1 VATRDRPRAKRTTA
15 RSEAPA
21 DTGRRD
27 FCRRTAR
34 LGGGLWLAMTVPAF
48 GGRPGVRAAG
58 GAGTGASGAGAPG
71 AAAPSELNAWL
82 KIAADDSITVLVD
95 RSEMGQ
101 GVYTALPMLLA
112 EELEVG
118 LTAIRIVAAPAGDAY
133 VNAGNGG
140 QITGTSN
147 SVTDAWERLRTAG
160 AQARTLLI
168 AAAADK
174 WRIAPERCRANRGR
188 IENDHGQ
195 SFSYGQLAQAAAK
208 LKVPKDVKLKS
219 RENYSL
225 IGTSQRRL
233 DTPDKVDGS
242 AEFGLDVRLPGM
254 LYAAIAQCPVLGGR
268 ARSVG
273 SSAAE
278 AMPGVRRVLT
288 TPSGIVVVA
297 EHFWQALK
305 ARDAL
310 EVVWDEGANASLDN
324 AAIRVLLDRAA
335 AADAGLVAKQVGDPA
350 AAIKSAAKSFTAVY
364 QLPMLAHATM
374 EPMNCTADVRAD
386 RCDVYVGTQVQQIAQ
401 AVAAEAAGL
410 PPARVNV
417 YTTLLGGGFGRRL
430 EVDFIPAAVLASKA
444 LGVPVKL
451 VWTREDDMTQDYYR
465 PPAREEVRAALDAH
479 GKLVAWQLHITSPSI
494 TARFD
499 PTNKDPFDSVIEYVQ
514 NYPYAVPNF
523 GLSYTRR
530 EIGINVG
537 YLRSVSHAP
546 NCFAVESSLD
556 ELAAAAHKNPLD
568 FRLELLASKP
578 RHTNV
583 LKLAAER
590 SGWGRPRPGRHLGL
604 AFMEGYTSVIA
615 QVAEISVQDGAPTV
629 HRITCVADCGQM
641 VNPRIVESQMESGIV
656 FGLSAALWGG
666 ITVGA
671 GRVRETNFNTYRLL
685 RANEMPEID
694 VLLVMSDVAP
704 GGIGELAVG
713 PVAPA
718 ICNALY
724 TATGTRV
731 RSLPLSVHGLATS
744 ARR

>member
-1 VATRDRPRAKRTTA
+1 VPGRDRARAKRATA
-15 RSEAPA
+15 RSEVPA

-48 GGRPGVRAAG
+48 GGRPGAPRAA
-58 GAGTGASGAGAPG
+58 TPT
-71 AAAPSELNAWL
+71 ELNAWL

-112 EELEVG
+112 EELEVDF
-118 LTAIRIVAAPAGDAY
+118 TAIRIVAAPAGDAY

-147 SVTDAWERLRTAG
+147 SVSDAWERLRTAG
-160 AQARTLLI
+160 AQGRTLLI

-188 IENDHGQ
+188 IENDRGQ

-208 LKVPKDVKLKS
+208 LKVPKDVKLKP
-219 RENYSL
+219 RADYTL
-225 IGTSQRRL
+225 IGTPQRRL
-233 DTPDKVDGS
+233 DTPGKVDGS
-242 AEFGLDVRLPGM
+242 AEFGLDVRLEGM

-288 TPSGIVVVA
+288 TPGGVVVVA

-305 ARDAL
+305 ARDVL
-310 EVVWDEGANASLDN
+310 DIVWDEGANVSLDN

-335 AADAGLVAKQVGDPA
+335 AANTGLVAKRAGDPA
-350 AAIKSAAKSFTAVY
+350 AAIKSAAKTFAAVY
-364 QLPMLAHATM
+364 ELPMLAHATM
-374 EPMNCTADVRAD
+374 EPMNCTADVRTD
-386 RCDVYVGTQVQQIAQ
+386 RCDLYVGTQVQQIAQ

-444 LGVPVKL
+444 LGVPVKV

-465 PPAREEVRAALDAH
+465 PPAREEIRAALDAR

-514 NYPYAVPNF
+514 NYPYDVPNF
-523 GLSYTRR
+523 RLTYTRR

-546 NCFAVESSLD
+546 NCFAVESSID
-556 ELAAAAHKNPLD
+556 ELAAAADKNPFD
-568 FRLELLASKP
+568 FRLELLAAKP

-590 SGWGRPRPGRHLGL
+590 SGWGRPRPGRHLGI

-615 QVAEISVQDGAPTV
+615 QVAEISVEGGALEV
-629 HRITCVADCGQM
+629 HRITCVVDCGQM

-666 ITVGA
+666 ITLG
-671 GRVRETNFNTYRLL
+671 GGKVRETNFNTYRLL
-685 RANEMPEID
+685 RANEMPDID
-694 VLLVMSDVAP
+694 VLLVASDVSP

-713 PVAPA
+713 AVGPA

-724 TATGTRV
+724 SATGKRV
-731 RSLPLSVHGLATS
+731 RSLPLSAHGLV
-744 ARR
+744 

>member
-1 VATRDRPRAKRTTA
+1 
-15 RSEAPA
+15 
-21 DTGRRD
+21 
-27 FCRRTAR
+27 
-34 LGGGLWLAMTVPAF
+34 MTVPAF
-48 GGRPGVRAAG
+48 GGRPTARAAG
-58 GAGTGASGAGAPG
+58 GTGAGAPG
-71 AAAPSELNAWL
+71 ARASTELNAWL
-82 KIAADDSITVLVD
+82 KIAPDDSITVLVD

-112 EELEVG
+112 EELEVDFA
-118 LTAIRIVAAPAGDAY
+118 TIRIVAAPVGDAY

-168 AAAADK
+168 TAAADK
-174 WRIAPERCRANRGR
+174 WHIPPGRCRAHRAR
-188 IENDHGQ
+188 IENDRGQ
-195 SFSYGQLAQAAAK
+195 SFSYGQLVQAAAK
-208 LKVPKDVKLKS
+208 LEVPKDVKLKP
-219 RENYSL
+219 REDYTL

-233 DTPDKVDGS
+233 DTPGKVDGS
-242 AEFGLDVRLPGM
+242 AEFGLDVKLPGM

-268 ARSVG
+268 PQSVD
-273 SSAAE
+273 SHTAT
-278 AMPGVRRVLT
+278 AMPGVRRVLGV
-288 TPSGIVVVA
+288 PGGVVVVA
-297 EHFWQALK
+297 DHFWQALK

-310 EVVWDEGANASLDN
+310 EIVWDEGTNVNLDN
-324 AAIRVLLDRAA
+324 ASIKLLLDRASA
-335 AADAGLVAKQVGDPA
+335 NAGLATKQVGDAA
-350 AAIKSAAKSFTAVY
+350 AAINTAAKRFAAVY
-364 QLPMLAHATM
+364 ELPMLAHATM

-386 RCDVYVGTQVQQIAQ
+386 RCDLYVGTQVQQLAQ
-401 AVAAEAAGL
+401 SAAAEAAGL
-410 PPARVNV
+410 PPAQVNV
-417 YTTLLGGGFGRRL
+417 VTTLLGGGFGRRL

-444 LGVPVKL
+444 VGAPVKL
-451 VWTREDDMTQDYYR
+451 VWTREDDMTHDYYR
-465 PPAREEVRAALDAH
+465 PPAREEVRAGLDPR
-479 GKLVAWQLHITSPSI
+479 GKLIAWELHITGPSI

-514 NYPYAVPNF
+514 NYPYDVPNF
-523 GLSYTRR
+523 GLHYARR

-556 ELAAAAHKNPLD
+556 ELAAAASKNPLD

-578 RHTNV
+578 RHTHV

-590 SGWGRPRPGRHLGL
+590 SGWGRARPGHHLGI
-604 AFMEGYTSVIA
+604 AFMEGYTSVVA
-615 QVAEISVQDGAPTV
+615 QVVEIAVNGGKLEV
-629 HRITCVADCGQM
+629 HKITCVVDCGQM
-641 VNPRIVESQMESGIV
+641 VNPRIVESQIESGIV

-666 ITVGA
+666 ITVTA

-685 RANEMPEID
+685 RANEMPELD
-694 VLLVMSDVAP
+694 VLLVSSDATP

-724 TATGTRV
+724 AATGKRV
-731 RSLPLSVHGLATS
+731 RSLPLSMHGLV
-744 ARR
+744 